1 MSLGAKI
8 VVSAM
13 RGIKKTGLI
22 KGPGPDLDAELRK
35 ARDYNRKHPYQEP
48 TDRKAAYQTIQVGQH
63 PCLVIRPENQA
74 GKAILYLHGGGNHD
88 ARKPEVAFARAYG
101 KRAGMLT
108 FHCFCRK
115 SSIIDRRAY
124 SHAILVG
131 SPFFGDVL
139 CKKNEVFQ

>member
-1 MSLGAKI
+1 MSLGPKI

-22 KGPGPDLDAELRK
+22 KGPGADLDAELRRV
-35 ARDYNRKHPYQEP
+35 RDYNRKHPYQEP
-48 TDRKAAYQTIQVGQH
+48 TDRKAAYQTIQVGQY

-115 SSIIDRRAY
+115 SSIIDRRGLQPCH
-124 SHAILVG
+124 SSGFPI
-131 SPFFGDVL
+131 FR
-139 CKKNEVFQ
+139 